1 MRTLTWRRKLAFG
14 SGDTA
19 ISLVGTTIDV
29 YFLFFL
35 LTVAKVPPA
44 YAAAAIFVAKTWDWV
59 NDPLM
64 GVISDRT
71 RSRWGRRRPWL
82 LFGALPFGLVFAL
95 MWWIPPIADPRWLAA
110 YYGLAYFLFDTGFTV
125 IGVPFSALL
134 PDLAH
139 TYDERTSVSAW
150 RMGFSIGMGLLGYAA
165 QDIAGIALPGGG
177 TMGWLG
183 VAVIF
188 AALSAA
194 SLWIVVA
201 ATGGGFDADSRDSGA
216 RRGDALLRLG
226 RDFREWL
233 ARRWQMAA
241 AAVAGLALW
250 VAVFYVLPRAWPGL
264 GVRTISTD
272 FILYAGFLVP
282 VAVVVT
288 RSFSRNRPFVF
299 AMVIFLLTWTTIAV
313 IQSVLPFFLTYWL
326 RWEGLMIVPLGA
338 MFVSALVLLPFWNWF
353 TVRVGKRVAYVA
365 GMASLVAILG
375 LLSGLP
381 YGLGRVGAGLSVAG
395 VSLTGRTL
403 VIVIAALAG
412 FGVSA
417 AHVVPNSILPDGIE
431 WEELRTG
438 SRKEGF
444 FFGVVSLLNKVGTS
458 VAVPWVALVLAA
470 VGYDESRDADQVPGT
485 LLALRLLVGAV
496 PAVLLAFGVAAAA
509 AYPLSRERHDRIRQ
523 LLALR
528 KARASGAAGTA
539 GDAGSGGG

>member
-1 MRTLTWRRKLAFG
+1 MSTLSWTRKLAFG
-14 SGDTA
+14 SGDIA
-19 ISLVGTTIDV
+19 ISLFGTTIDV
-29 YFLFFL
+29 WFLFFL

-44 YAAAAIFVAKTWDWV
+44 YAAAALFVAKTWDWI

-71 RSRWGRRRPWL
+71 RSRWGRRRVWL
-82 LFGALPFGLVFAL
+82 LFGAPPFGLSFAM

-134 PDLAH
+134 PDLAS

-150 RMGFSIGMGLLGYAA
+150 RMAFSIAAGLLGYAA
-165 QDIAGIALPGGG
+165 QDIAGLPLFRGKGWFVVAAL
-177 TMGWLG
+177 
-183 VAVIF
+183 F
-188 AALSAA
+188 AALCMG
-194 SLWIVVA
+194 SLWVVFA
-201 ATGGGFDADSRDSGA
+201 ATGGRFDPDNRLAGA
-216 RRGDALLRLG
+216 RRGDAARALLRDLAT
-226 RDFREWL
+226 WL
-233 ARRWQMAA
+233 AGHRRVVV
-241 AAVAGLALW
+241 VASVFLAGW
-250 VAVFYVLPRAWPGL
+250 IAVFGVLPRAWPGL
-264 GVRTISTD
+264 GVSTTWSD

-282 VAVVVT
+282 AAVAIT
-288 RSFSRNRPFVF
+288 RTFSHNRPFLF

-326 RWEGLMIVPLGA
+326 RWGDGMIIPMGA

-353 TVRVGKRVAYVA
+353 TVRAGKRAAYVT

-375 LLSGLP
+375 LLSL
-381 YGLGRVGAGLSVAG
+381 LRSD
-395 VSLTGRTL
+395 VSHAT

-417 AHVVPNSILPDGIE
+417 AHLVPNSILPDGIE

-444 FFGVVSLLNKVGTS
+444 FYGVVSLLNKVAIS

-470 VGYDESRDADQVPGT
+470 TGFDEARGVDQPAGT
-485 LLALRLLVGAV
+485 LLALRLLVGLA
-496 PAVLLAFGVAAAA
+496 PAVLLVLGVAAAA
-509 AYPLSRERHDRIRQ
+509 AYPLSRDRHERIRR
-523 LLALR
+523 LLELR
-528 KARASGAAGTA
+528 KARAA
-539 GDAGSGGG
+539 DR

>member
-1 MRTLTWRRKLAFG
+1 MQTLTWRRKLAFG

-19 ISLVGTTIDV
+19 ISLVGTAIDV

-44 YAAAAIFVAKTWDWV
+44 YAALAIFVAKTWDWV

-64 GVISDRT
+64 GILSDRT
-71 RSRWGRRRPWL
+71 QSRWGRRRPWL
-82 LFGALPFGLVFAL
+82 LFGALPFGLAFAL

-125 IGVPFSALL
+125 VGVPYSALL

-150 RMGFSIGMGLLGYAA
+150 RMGFSIGVGLLGYAA
-165 QDIAGIALPGGG
+165 GDIAGIALPGGR
-177 TMGWLG
+177 TVGWLG
-183 VAVIF
+183 VAGLF
-188 AALSAA
+188 AALGTA
-194 SLWIVVA
+194 SLWVVVA
-201 ATGGGFDADSRDSGA
+201 ATGGGFDPDNRLPGA
-216 RRGDALLRLG
+216 RRGD
-226 RDFREWL
+226 L
-233 ARRWQMAA
+233 ARRFGRDLWAWLVRRWPL
-241 AAVAGLALW
+241 AVGAVTGITLWGGAL
-250 VAVFYVLPRAWPGL
+250 YVLPRAWPGL
-264 GVRTISTD
+264 GVRTIITD

-375 LLSGLP
+375 LLSALP
-381 YGLGRVGAGLSVAG
+381 SGLGRVGAGLTVAG
-395 VSLTGRTL
+395 VPVAGRTL
-403 VIVIAALAG
+403 VIAIAALAG

-444 FFGVVSLLNKVGTS
+444 FFGIVSLLNKAGTS

-470 VGYDESRDADQVPGT
+470 VGFDESRGADQVPGT

-496 PAVLLAFGVAAAA
+496 PAMLLAFGVAAAA
-509 AYPLSRERHDRIRQ
+509 AYPLSRERHERIRH

-528 KARASGAAGTA
+528 KARAARR
-539 GDAGSGGG
+539 